1 MEQKKSKVKVDKR
14 KDENG
19 KNIYSFD
26 LKKLS
31 NSNKNINSNI
41 KNNKDK
47 IRVYAFEIPISK
59 GDFSLDNYDSF
70 DDIIDELDLDDEY
83 KTNLKEELLEL
94 TNKTIKEDLLEE
106 DKNNNEEDDDS
117 LESLIKKLAKTLNE
131 TNDKLSL
138 EDKAKLKEYLNNKKS
153 KLNDDLDLND
163 SPTNKKNK
171 KDK

>member
-1 MEQKKSKVKVDKR
+1 MEQKKSKVKLDKR

-31 NSNKNINSNI
+31 NSNKNINSSNI
-41 KNNKDK
+41 NYKDK
-47 IRVYAFEIPISK
+47 IRVYAFEIPIPK

-83 KTNLKEELLEL
+83 KSNLKEELLEL
-94 TNKTIKEDLLEE
+94 TNKTIKEDILEE
-106 DKNNNEEDDDS
+106 DNNEEDDDS

-138 EDKAKLKEYLNNKKS
+138 KDKAKLKEYLNNKKA

-163 SPTNKKNK
+163 NPTNKKNK

>member
-31 NSNKNINSNI
+31 NSNKNINSSN

-83 KTNLKEELLEL
+83 KSNLKEELLEI
-94 TNKTIKEDLLEE
+94 TNETIKEDILEK
-106 DKNNNEEDDDS
+106 DNNKEEDDDS

-138 EDKAKLKEYLNNKKS
+138 EDKAKLEEYLNNNKS

>member
-1 MEQKKSKVKVDKR
+1 MEEKKSKVKLDKR

-31 NSNKNINSNI
+31 NSNKNINSSN

-47 IRVYAFEIPISK
+47 IRVYAFEIPIPK
-59 GDFSLDNYDSF
+59 GEFSLDNYDSF

-83 KTNLKEELLEL
+83 KSNLKEELLEI
-94 TNKTIKEDLLEE
+94 TNKTIKEDILEE
-106 DKNNNEEDDDS
+106 DNNKEEEDDS

-138 EDKAKLKEYLNNKKS
+138 EDKAKLKEYLNNKKA

-163 SPTNKKNK
+163 NPTNKKNK

>member
-31 NSNKNINSNI
+31 NSNKNINSSN

-83 KTNLKEELLEL
+83 KSNLKEELLEI
-94 TNKTIKEDLLEE
+94 TNKTIKEDILEE
-106 DKNNNEEDDDS
+106 DNNKEEDDDS

-138 EDKAKLKEYLNNKKS
+138 EDKAKLEEYLNNKKS

>member
-1 MEQKKSKVKVDKR
+1 MEQKKSKLKVDKR

-31 NSNKNINSNI
+31 NSNKNINSSN

-47 IRVYAFEIPISK
+47 IRVYAFEIPFPK

-70 DDIIDELDLDDEY
+70 DDIIDELDLDEEY
-83 KTNLKEELLEL
+83 KTNLKEELLEI
-94 TNKTIKEDLLEE
+94 TNKTIKEDILEE
-106 DKNNNEEDDDS
+106 DNNKEDDDS

-138 EDKAKLKEYLNNKKS
+138 EDKAKLEEYLNNKKS
-153 KLNDDLDLND
+153 NLNDDLDLND

>member
-1 MEQKKSKVKVDKR
+1 MEQKKSKLKVDKR

-31 NSNKNINSNI
+31 NSNKNINSSN

-47 IRVYAFEIPISK
+47 IRVYAFEIPFPK

-70 DDIIDELDLDDEY
+70 DDIIDELDLDEEY
-83 KTNLKEELLEL
+83 KTNLKEELLEI
-94 TNKTIKEDLLEE
+94 TNKTIKEDILEE
-106 DKNNNEEDDDS
+106 DNNKEDDDS

-138 EDKAKLKEYLNNKKS
+138 EDKAKLEEYLNNNKS

>member
-1 MEQKKSKVKVDKR
+1 MEEKKSKVKLDKR

-31 NSNKNINSNI
+31 NSNKNINSSNI
-41 KNNKDK
+41 NYKDK
-47 IRVYAFEIPISK
+47 IRVYAFEIPIPK
-59 GDFSLDNYDSF
+59 GEFSLDNYDSF

-83 KTNLKEELLEL
+83 KSNLKEELLEI
-94 TNKTIKEDLLEE
+94 TNKTIKEDILEE
-106 DKNNNEEDDDS
+106 DNNNEEDDDS

-138 EDKAKLKEYLNNKKS
+138 EDKAKLKEYLNNKKA

-163 SPTNKKNK
+163 NPTNKKNK

>member
-31 NSNKNINSNI
+31 NSNKNINSSN

-47 IRVYAFEIPISK
+47 IRVYAFEIPIPK

-70 DDIIDELDLDDEY
+70 DDIIDELDLDEEY
-83 KTNLKEELLEL
+83 KSNLKEELLEL
-94 TNKTIKEDLLEE
+94 TNKTIKEDILEE
-106 DKNNNEEDDDS
+106 NKNKNEEDDDS

-138 EDKAKLKEYLNNKKS
+138 EDKAKLEEYLNNKKS

>member
-31 NSNKNINSNI
+31 NSNKNINSSN

-47 IRVYAFEIPISK
+47 IRVYAFEIPFPK

-70 DDIIDELDLDDEY
+70 DDIIDELDLDEEY
-83 KTNLKEELLEL
+83 KTNLKEELLEI
-94 TNKTIKEDLLEE
+94 TNKTIKEDILEE
-106 DKNNNEEDDDS
+106 DNNKEDDDS

-138 EDKAKLKEYLNNKKS
+138 EDKAKLEEYLNNKKS
-153 KLNDDLDLND
+153 NLNDDLDLND

>member
-1 MEQKKSKVKVDKR
+1 MEEKKSKVKLDKR

-31 NSNKNINSNI
+31 NSNKNINRSNI
-41 KNNKDK
+41 NYKDK
-47 IRVYAFEIPISK
+47 IRVYAFEIPIPK

-83 KTNLKEELLEL
+83 KSNLKEELLEL
-94 TNKTIKEDLLEE
+94 TNKTIKEDILEE
-106 DKNNNEEDDDS
+106 DNNEEDDDS

-138 EDKAKLKEYLNNKKS
+138 EDKAKLKEYLNNKKA

-163 SPTNKKNK
+163 NPTNKKNK